1 MSTDAIASNCGFV
14 HVLVFGLLT
23 LVGIILLGWV
33 TYNCIKM
40 YQYNCIND
48 PQKQIEQTHP
58 AVNELSFEH
67 DQNRLAESINIDSQV
82 QSEAVQN
89 LNFQQSENQE
99 VNDVPT
105 FDEALEMEIVNVETS
120 ETELR
125 RRLSSRLSIKNDELP
140 DYENYENHPVYNL

>member
-1 MSTDAIASNCGFV
+1 MCGIYFSC
-14 HVLVFGLLT
+14 HLFCFE
-23 LVGIILLGWV
+23 
-33 TYNCIKM
+33 N
-40 YQYNCIND
+40 NSRE
-48 PQKQIEQTHP
+48 KQIERP
-58 AVNELSFEH
+58 AVNEFSHEH
-67 DQNRLAESINIDSQV
+67 DENRIAESINIDSQV

-125 RRLSSRLSIKNDELP
+125 RRLSSRLSINNDELP